1 MKCPVEM
8 DQNYINYL
16 KIPVCFDSYCFGSL
30 CAYFIIYSSHIKLN
44 PNIGYLC
51 PLRGSTMLIVTMQV
65 L

>member
-30 CAYFIIYSSHIKLN
+30 CAYFII
-44 PNIGYLC
+44 
-51 PLRGSTMLIVTMQV
+51 
-65 L
+65 